1 MIKITAV
8 SLVTAAMLCAGIAFA
23 GEKGDNACCATTA
36 SNKAA
41 CPDYAKLNLTADQK
55 TKIETWQSEC
65 MKAGCT
71 KESRH
76 AFLKKAEGILS
87 KDQYTMLKSQCE
99 KSATEKKTQS

>member
-8 SLVTAAMLCAGIAFA
+8 SLVTAAMLCAGAAFA
-23 GEKGDNACCATTA
+23 GEKGDKGCCATTA

-41 CPDYAKLNLTADQK
+41 CADYAKLNLTADQK
-55 TKIETWQSEC
+55 TKIDTWQAEC

-76 AFLKKAEGILS
+76 VFLKKAEGVLS
-87 KDQYTMLKSQCE
+87 KDQYAMLKEQCE